1 MQGVGPGVAGAAA
14 AAGDLGLQQQGSE
27 EARDGKPAADG
38 DAPSEVD
45 TVVEVLTPSGN
56 PADAGESSNARVA
69 ASVLAG
75 DVAALSMDS
84 DNPGSFLFLQAM
96 RVSWM
101 QYTVC
106 VPALATV

>member
-1 MQGVGPGVAGAAA
+1 MPGVGSGVAGAAA
-14 AAGDLGLQQQGSE
+14 AARDLEKQQQVSE

-38 DAPSEVD
+38 DAPSGVD